1 MYVSAPEPEI
11 EAKIRRVDACNAR
24 LTLDFPRDRMGT
36 VRRLVAELLV
46 SAPDAEETP
55 VLPSLGRE
63 GEPE

>member
-1 MYVSAPEPEI
+1 MYVTAPEPEI
-11 EAKIRRVDACNAR
+11 IAKIRRVDACYAR

-55 VLPSLGRE
+55 ALPSPLPAGD
-63 GEPE
+63 PE